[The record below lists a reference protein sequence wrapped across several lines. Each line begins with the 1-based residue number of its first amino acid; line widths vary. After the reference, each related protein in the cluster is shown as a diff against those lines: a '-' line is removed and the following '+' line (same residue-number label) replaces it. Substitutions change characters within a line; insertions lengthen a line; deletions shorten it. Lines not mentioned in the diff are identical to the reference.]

1 MWNRQRRQGRRTG
14 ALVAAAAMMGLSGA
28 YTAAAPPGWSDA
40 EMIQPKE
47 LATRLT
53 TAKGA
58 KPVLLHV
65 GFPVLF
71 RGTHIPNSIYAG
83 PGGKPEG
90 LENLKKAVA
99 GMPKDKEIVIY
110 CGCCP
115 WSHCPNM
122 KPAMDTLKSLGYT
135 KVKALMIETNM
146 SKDWIQLG
154 YPSEAGSGAN

>member
-1 MWNRQRRQGRRTG
+1 MWNRQRHEGRRTG
-14 ALVAAAAMMGLSGA
+14 ALVAAAAMIGLTGA
-28 YTAAAPPGWSDA
+28 HSLAAPPGWSDA

-47 LATRLT
+47 LATVLT
-53 TAKGA
+53 SAKA
-58 KPVLLHV
+58 PKPVLLHV

-71 RGTHIPNSIYAG
+71 RGKHIPNSIYAG

-99 GMPKDKEIVIY
+99 GLKKDKEIVIY

-122 KPAMDTLKSLGYT
+122 KPAMDTLKSLGFT

-154 YPSEAGSGAN
+154 YPSEAGSGDN